1 MYKNFK
7 TNLNPPSTLGNPII
21 EKRKLRKLARLLKV
35 SNKEATEMIGSFR
48 VLHKN
53 QSVLPKDS
61 KEEAGSRSV
70 EIKQDLEF
78 GMIKNDTSIFEKVLE
93 TLLEGEISRLEKKGI
108 EIDVRLKTISIKE
121 CLLEVITFHNHL
133 VKHNR
138 IPFCFTFFKEV
149 TSYCIQLLESPRA
162 EHPRIT
168 TPRLSTGPVDRWPT
182 VFQLSRPLFFNARD
196 RTEIGSVCD
205 QILRSMLNVHRLCED
220 FNEISLASITTA
232 RKPIDSEFLQSFEAF
247 VIKKFQDNNVVKS
260 LEWNPIL
267 NLDLTKNGPNGVIN
281 NQSCDLEALK
291 LLETK
296 RFSIPFKRLCE
307 LTDNL
312 PYYEFMIKR
321 AEAQRVTFNLQYE
334 NLTDKEKSRT
344 PLKDYVNGLLSGIY
358 LRKLTSVPDTGHKSR
373 TIAMSDYW
381 TQTILRPVER
391 DLVQTTI
398 KLYPHS
404 CDYFSHSKGFN
415 RMFKRIKIGDK
426 SYDCKDWTDC
436 FRVELQEIVVRNKYS
451 PEIADCWKELVV
463 KCPWNVKNSTQ
474 TVRYAAGQGMGTR
487 GSFQVAQLTSCL
499 LMDYI
504 FVTHYNNPVN
514 GLLWGEVGD
523 DMVCHDPDGHVLKVY
538 SQLDIPINLL
548 KSKQA
553 TGENLC
559 MEYVSRNVNFGSD
572 VSRISART
580 CLAIGDN
587 LLNLTG
593 LILHLSERTN
603 SYDFELLFSK
613 LLCLETSSG
622 KPRWKFPAWSI
633 LFKTLVVNNI
643 IYPDDLLG
651 SIVIPLSRALKG
663 RGFLSSELNLFGNIE
678 INEDISSL
686 LRLAILENIC
696 NKISKAGD
704 ELNQAHIESKGI
716 PFPPI
721 DPALVDAIVRRAM
734 KPEGIPSKFPWHLI
748 PEIHTG
754 QAIYHYLLA
763 VSNQKYHKFIAEFF
777 GSGILNGK
785 DFLQMDPSEKGLL
798 LIELEKELSRILISI
813 TPRQINTGN
822 PHYNLARLHISY
834 SYSLLR
840 NFKTDLAKDQFS
852 LKFISELEIF
862 KEFRGEFSSNPIV
875 VCSLNVPDK
884 EVGNALVPLN

>member
-1 MYKNFK
+1 MNKFFK
-7 TNLNPPSTLGNPII
+7 KINPPSTSNDPLIN
-21 EKRKLRKLARLLKV
+21 KRKLRQLARLLKV
-35 SNKEATEMIGSFR
+35 SNKEATEMIGSLR
-48 VLHKN
+48 VKSKS
-53 QSVLPKDS
+53 QSALPKNT
-61 KEEAGSRSV
+61 KEGTGNNSAQE
-70 EIKQDLEF
+70 KQNLEF
-78 GMIKNDTSIFEKVLE
+78 GMIMNDTSVFEKVLE
-93 TLLEGEISRLEKKGI
+93 TLLEGEISLLEKKGI
-108 EIDVRLKTISIKE
+108 VVDSRLKTISIKD
-121 CLLEVITFHNHL
+121 CLYEVITFHNNL

-149 TSYCIQLLESPRA
+149 TSYCIQLLESPIS
-162 EHPRIT
+162 EHPRII

-182 VFQLSRPLFFNARD
+182 AFQKSRPLFFNARD

-220 FNEISLASITTA
+220 FNDISLNSITTA
-232 RKPIDSEFLQSFEAF
+232 RKPIDPEFLQSFEAF
-247 VIKKFQDNNVVKS
+247 VIKKFQDNKVDKN
-260 LEWNPIL
+260 LEWNTTL
-267 NLDLTKNGPNGVIN
+267 NLDLTKNGPNGTVN

-291 LLETK
+291 LIETK
-296 RFSIPFKRLCE
+296 RFGIPFKRLCE

-312 PYYEFMIKR
+312 PLYEFIQRR
-321 AEAQRVTFNLQYE
+321 AEVQRVSFNLQYE
-334 NLTDKEKSRT
+334 ALTDKEKSKIS
-344 PLKDYVNGLLSGIY
+344 LKDYVNKLLMGIY

-381 TQTILRPVER
+381 TQTILRPIER
-391 DLVQTTI
+391 DLVQTTL

-436 FRVELQEIVVRNKYS
+436 FRVELQEIVVRNKYN

-504 FVTHYNNPVN
+504 YVTHYNNPVN

-538 SQLDIPINLL
+538 TQLDIPINLL

-553 TGENLC
+553 TSENLC
-559 MEYVSRNVNFGSD
+559 MEYVSRNVNFGRD

-580 CLAIGDN
+580 CLAIGGN
-587 LLNLTG
+587 LLNITG
-593 LILHLSERTN
+593 LVLHLSERTN
-603 SYDFELLFSK
+603 SYNFELLFTK
-613 LLCLETSSG
+613 LLNLETKSG
-622 KPRWKFPAWSI
+622 KPYWKFPAWSI
-633 LFKTLVVNNI
+633 LFKTIVVNNI

-651 SIVIPLSRALKG
+651 SIVIPLDKALRG
-663 RGFLSSELNLFGNIE
+663 RGFLSSELNLFGNIKVDEE
-678 INEDISSL
+678 ISFL
-686 LRLAILENIC
+686 LRLAVLENIC
-696 NKISKAGD
+696 NKISKAGED
-704 ELNQAHIESKGI
+704 LNQAHIKSEGN

-721 DPALVDAIVRRAM
+721 DPALVDAIVSRALL
-734 KPEGIPSKFPWHLI
+734 PEGIPSKFPWHLI

-763 VSNQKYHKFIAEFF
+763 VSNQNYHKFISEFF
-777 GSGILNGK
+777 GSGLLNGK
-785 DFLQMDPSEKGLL
+785 ELLQMDTFERAQI
-798 LIELEKELSRILISI
+798 LILLEKELSKILISI
-813 TPRQINTGN
+813 TPRQVLSGN
-822 PHYNLARLHISY
+822 IHYNQARLHISY

-840 NFKTDLAKDQFS
+840 NFKTEVTKDQFS
-852 LKFISELEIF
+852 LKFTSELEIF
-862 KEFRGEFSSNPIV
+862 KEFREGFDSDPKIVSSLDVPEKE
-875 VCSLNVPDK
+875 LANV
-884 EVGNALVPLN
+884 LVPVG

>member
-1 MYKNFK
+1 MYKIFK
-7 TNLNPPSTLGNPII
+7 KINPPSTFGDPLID
-21 EKRKLRKLARLLKV
+21 KRKLRKLARLLKV
-35 SNKEATEMIGSFR
+35 SNKEATEMIGSLR
-48 VLHKN
+48 VKTKN
-53 QSVLPKDS
+53 QSALPKDS
-61 KEEAGSRSV
+61 KEGTGDNSV
-70 EIKQDLEF
+70 DSKQDLEF

-93 TLLEGEISRLEKKGI
+93 TLLESEISRLEKKGI
-108 EIDVRLKTISIKE
+108 VIDSRLKTISIKD
-121 CLLEVITFHNHL
+121 CLFEVITFHNNL

-149 TSYCIQLLESPRA
+149 TSYCIQLLESPRE

-182 VFQLSRPLFFNARD
+182 AFQLSRPLFFNARD
-196 RTEIGSVCD
+196 RTDIGSVCD

-220 FNEISLASITTA
+220 FNEISLNSITTA
-232 RKPIDSEFLQSFEAF
+232 RKPIDPEFLQSFEAF
-247 VIKKFQDNNVVKS
+247 VIKKFRDNNVDKNLV
-260 LEWNPIL
+260 WNTTL
-267 NLDLTKNGPNGVIN
+267 NLDLTKNGPNGVVN

-291 LLETK
+291 LIETK
-296 RFSIPFKRLCE
+296 RFSIPYKKLCE

-312 PYYEFMIKR
+312 PLYEFIQKR
-321 AEAQRVTFNLQYE
+321 AEVQRASYNLQYE
-334 NLTDKEKSRT
+334 NLSDKEKSKT
-344 PLKDYVNGLLSGIY
+344 PLKDYVNKLLSGIY

-381 TQTILRPVER
+381 TQTILRPIEQ
-391 DLVQTTI
+391 DLVQTTL
-398 KLYPHS
+398 KLYPNS
-404 CDYFSHSKGFN
+404 CDYFSHSKGFD

-451 PEIADCWKELVV
+451 PEISDCWKELVV

-523 DMVCHDPDGHVLKVY
+523 DMVCHDPDGYVLKVY

-559 MEYVSRNVNFGSD
+559 MEYVSRNVNFGND

-593 LILHLSERTN
+593 LFLHLSERTN
-603 SYDFELLFSK
+603 SYDFELLFTK
-613 LLCLETSSG
+613 LLRLETRSG
-622 KPRWKFPAWSI
+622 KPYWKFPAWSI
-633 LFKTLVVNNI
+633 LFKTVVINNI

-651 SIVIPLSRALKG
+651 SIVIPLDRALRG
-663 RGFLSSELNLFGNIE
+663 RGFLSSELNLFGNIKVDEE
-678 INEDISSL
+678 ISFI
-686 LRLAILENIC
+686 LRLAVLENIC
-696 NKISKAGD
+696 DKISKAGND
-704 ELNQAHIESKGI
+704 LNQAHIKTEGI

-785 DFLQMDPSEKGLL
+785 DFLQMDPSERGLL
-798 LIELEKELSRILISI
+798 LIELEKELSKILISI
-813 TPRQINTGN
+813 TPRQVTNGN
-822 PHYNLARLHISY
+822 SHYNQARLHISF

-840 NFKTDLAKDQFS
+840 HFKTDLAKDQFS

-862 KEFRGEFSSNPIV
+862 KEFRGGFNSDPIIV
-875 VCSLNVPDK
+875 SSLNAPEK
-884 EVGNALVPLN
+884 EIGNALVPLN